1 MRQAGADKRNF
12 LLSAHTKKQPGVAFI
27 GLGIMGHRMLSSMTA
42 HGAFRIVCAWD
53 PSEKA
58 CTEVTK
64 LYPDVRIADDAA
76 DAINDAG
83 AEITYI
89 ACPPAAHRQYALMAA
104 EQNKIVYCEKPLG
117 VDVEDSR
124 HLVQAFADKNITNA
138 VNFPFADAAA
148 VNLMSEELKS
158 GAIGDVSG
166 VDVRLHFSRWPRGW
180 QEAAPWL
187 SQRQQGGFVRE
198 VASHYIFLA
207 EKLFGGAE
215 LINSIVTYPED
226 ENACETHFLA
236 QLDCSGTP
244 VSFAGGS
251 GGVGPDIVQF
261 TIWGSKKSYKLW
273 DWNQI
278 YSTTGGEWQRQL
290 THITDARHDG
300 YMRMLDNFRRQV
312 SGDDHTMASFE
323 DALSVQIIV
332 EDILAH

>member
-1 MRQAGADKRNF
+1 MSTRITDK
-12 LLSAHTKKQPGVAFI
+12 PGVAFI

-42 HGAFRIVCAWD
+42 HGGFRIVCAWD
-53 PSEKA
+53 PDEKA
-58 CTEVTK
+58 CAEVK
-64 LYPDVRIADDAA
+64 RLYPEVRIASDAA
-76 DAINDAG
+76 DAIKDSG

-89 ACPPAAHRQYALMAA
+89 ACPPAAHRQYARMAA
-104 EQNKIVYCEKPLG
+104 EADKIVYCEKPLG

-124 HLVQAFADKNITNA
+124 ELVEAFASKGVINA

-148 VNLMSEELKS
+148 INLIEEELKS
-158 GAIGDVSG
+158 GAIGEVTG
-166 VDVRLHFSRWPRGW
+166 VDVRLHFSTWPRGW

-187 SQRQQGGFVRE
+187 SRREQGGFVRE
-198 VASHYIFLA
+198 VGSHYIYLV
-207 EKLFGGAE
+207 EKLFGRGE
-215 LINSIVTYPED
+215 LINSTVTYPPD
-226 ENACETHFLA
+226 DVSCETHFLA

-261 TIWGSKKSYKLW
+261 TIWGSKTSYKLW

-290 THITDARHDG
+290 THIADARQDG

-312 SGDDHTMASFE
+312 SGELHTMASFE
-323 DALSVQIIV
+323 DALSVQMIV
-332 EDILAH
+332 EDILAV